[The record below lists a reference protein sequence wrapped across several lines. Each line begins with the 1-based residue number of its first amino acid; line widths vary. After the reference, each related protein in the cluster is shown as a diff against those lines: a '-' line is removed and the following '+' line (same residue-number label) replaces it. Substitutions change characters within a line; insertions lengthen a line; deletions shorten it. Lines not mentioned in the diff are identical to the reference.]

1 MSLPKKLIEKLAC
14 PKCHGALQYDK
25 QENRFECGHCREY
38 YRVEDDIPV
47 MPLDEAK
54 KID

>member
-14 PKCHGALQYDK
+14 PKCHGILKYEIT
-25 QENRFECGHCREY
+25 ENRFECGHCREF
-38 YRVEDDIPV
+38 YRVVDDIPV
-47 MPLDEAK
+47 MPLDEAQ

>member
-1 MSLPKKLIEKLAC
+1 MGLPQKLLDKLAC
-14 PKCHGALQYDK
+14 PKCHGDLDYDK
-25 QENRFECGHCREY
+25 HKSRFECSHCREF

-47 MPLDEAK
+47 MPLDEAQ